1 MHAPCEHGVCVQ
13 SAESAVLQQ
22 PGHPGYRC
30 FCEGTSLNIIS
41 TCKLSSFII
50 ISNNIQYPPYLW
62 LVRVILSWCPDG
74 YTGYNCETDWDECW
88 AGPCLNGGT

>member
-30 FCEGTSLNIIS
+30 FCEGTSLNIVQYLQ
-41 TCKLSSFII
+41 TVII
-50 ISNNIQYPPYLW
+50 ISNTIQHPPYLY

-74 YTGYNCETDWDECW
+74 YTGCNRETDWDECW

>member
-30 FCEGTSLNIIS
+30 FCEGTSLNIVQYLQ
-41 TCKLSSFII
+41 TVII